1 MVSRDKV
8 VKYLNDFLQ
17 NPAIKDSSSNG
28 LQVEGAEQIT
38 KVGLA
43 VDACLQ
49 TYALAAK
56 AGCQMLIVH
65 HGFIWNGLKYVTGS
79 NYKHIKFLIN
89 IDLNLFVSHLPL
101 DKHPKIGNNILLA
114 QSLGLKK
121 TRLCFNYESVDIGYR
136 GELAAPKTIQQIAAR
151 LAAKTGGK
159 QVILPFGKRKNKTIG
174 IVSGGA
180 GHMMEQAI
188 EMGLDCY
195 VTGEPC
201 HQHHHEAKEAGMN
214 VIFGGHYETETC
226 GVKAVGELIKKKFGL
241 KTVFI
246 DVPTIV

>member
-8 VKYLNDFLQ
+8 VKYLNHYLQ
-17 NPAIKDSSSNG
+17 NSAIHDSSSNG
-28 LQVEGAEQIT
+28 LQVAGSEQIL

-49 TYALAAK
+49 TYTLAAK

-65 HGFIWNGLKYVTGS
+65 HGFIWNGLKYVNGS

-89 IDLNLFVSHLPL
+89 AGLNLFVSHLPL
-101 DKHPKIGNNILLA
+101 DKHPAIGNNILLA
-114 QSLGLKK
+114 RLLNLKK
-121 TRLCFNYESVDIGYR
+121 TALCFKYENVDIGYR
-136 GELAAPKTIQQIAAR
+136 GELARPLTVQQIAAR
-151 LAAKTGGK
+151 LAVKIGGK
-159 QVILPFGKRKNKTIG
+159 QVILPFGKRLNKTIG

-180 GHMMEQAI
+180 AHELEQAI

-195 VTGEPC
+195 ITGESS
-201 HQHHHEAKEAGMN
+201 HHNHHAAKEAGIN
-214 VIFGGHYETETC
+214 VVFGGHYETETC
-226 GVKAVGELIKKKFGL
+226 GVKAIGELIKKKFGL